1 MACFLRLSNW
11 VQLCKESIKA
21 EVPQYEIM
29 SSMAMFLGML
39 HNNREGDDCLRRIA
53 TFFDF
58 PPET

>member
-1 MACFLRLSNW
+1 MK
-11 VQLCKESIKA
+11 LCKESIKA

-53 TFFDF
+53 TFFGF